1 MNRKAIV
8 LWFISICKLFSLIS
22 KLIHAL
28 EGSKR
33 GSFGLQKV
41 PF

>member
-1 MNRKAIV
+1 MNRNAIG
-8 LWFISICKLFSLIS
+8 LWFKSVCKLFSLIS
-22 KLIHAL
+22 KPIHAL
-28 EGSKR
+28 WGAKR